1 MHGHLLPRLRPP
13 GRPVRPAR
21 PRRGCRGSLRP
32 ARRGAWPA
40 PGGPARRA
48 RRAHRRRPGRAD
60 DCVPGTPAVPAG
72 GAPRGGALRS
82 DRGARAGRQGGGRP
96 PHSRRPADSRR
107 PRSAPV
113 GGHGRVVARGN
124 RAAAP
129 SRRQRGQARPRGGTD
144 ARDRPRSQGEHR
156 LRSRSPG
163 GRPRVRRGLQPRAR
177 RRAHRS
183 VRRDVRERLYD
194 GPRSPRA
201 PRGSGALHQGGPR
214 RRESRGI
221 GPNVRR
227 RQPLDWS
234 SGKEPRV
241 TGPGTDEVSVLVV
254 DDEEPIRNALKEF
267 LAQQRFE
274 VYAAASGEEA
284 LQQLRRHRVALMLC
298 DIRMPGTSGVD
309 LVPQAIEV
317 EPDLAILML
326 TAVNDATSAAL
337 CMQRGAMD
345 YLTKPID
352 LADLGRAV
360 QRALKR
366 REMLLENRHL
376 NQWLKEEVTT
386 RTAELQRERVKLERI
401 SVATLEALVNALEA
415 KDPYMRG
422 HSARVADLSATIAAE
437 LGMSDEQVE
446 HVRVAG
452 RLHDIGKIGTREAV
466 LNKQG
471 ALSPEEFEHVKQ
483 HVVIGSQILAPL
495 PHLEHI
501 IAMVRS
507 HHERWD
513 GTGYP
518 DGLRG
523 EEIPLGGRVI
533 ATAEVYDALCT
544 SRPYQEK
551 LTPEQTVERM
561 ADLAGTVLDP
571 KVYEAL
577 ATVVSRRRTLIFLD
591 EGATDQP
598 ESPRPPASRDHCRH
612 PRHGIRGAPS
622 RRHAAPA
629 RARRERAH
637 P

>member
-1 MHGHLLPRLRPP
+1 MHGRLLPRLRPP

-21 PRRGCRGSLRP
+21 PRRERRGSLRP
-32 ARRGAWPA
+32 ARRSARPA
-40 PGGPARRA
+40 PGGPACRA
-48 RRAHRRRPGRAD
+48 RGAHGRRPRRAD
-60 DCVPGTPAVPAG
+60 DRVPGTPAVPARR
-72 GAPRGGALRS
+72 APRGGALRS

-107 PRSAPV
+107 PRSAPL

-163 GRPRVRRGLQPRAR
+163 GSPRVRRGLQPWAR

-183 VRRDVRERLYD
+183 VHRDVRERLYD

-201 PRGSGALHQGGPR
+201 PRGGGAPHQGGPR
-214 RRESRGI
+214 RRQSRGI

-227 RQPLDWS
+227 RQSLDWS
-234 SGKEPRV
+234 SGEGARV

-254 DDEEPIRNALKEF
+254 DDEEPIRNALKKF

-309 LVPQAIEV
+309 LVPQALQV

-345 YLTKPID
+345 YLTKPIE

-386 RTAELQRERVKLERI
+386 RTAELQRERGKLERI

-437 LGMSDEQVE
+437 VGMSDEQVE

-471 ALSPEEFEHVKQ
+471 ALSPEEVEHVKQ

-501 IAMVRS
+501 IAMVRR

-513 GTGYP
+513 RTGYP
-518 DGLRG
+518 HSLPGQGD
-523 EEIPLGGRVI
+523 PLGGRVI
-533 ATAEVYDALCT
+533 AVQKVYDAMTT
-544 SRPYQEK
+544 SVPTQEK
-551 LTPEQTVERM
+551 LAPEQTVERM
-561 ADLAGTVLDP
+561 TDLSGTVLDP
-571 KVYEAL
+571 KVFEAL
-577 ATVVSRRRTLIFLD
+577 SAV
-591 EGATDQP
+591 GAPGPPARVLGVGPRAPT
-598 ESPRPPASRDHCRH
+598 ESTRPP
-612 PRHGIRGAPS
+612 PS
-622 RRHAAPA
+622 AV
-629 RARRERAH
+629 
-637 P
+637 